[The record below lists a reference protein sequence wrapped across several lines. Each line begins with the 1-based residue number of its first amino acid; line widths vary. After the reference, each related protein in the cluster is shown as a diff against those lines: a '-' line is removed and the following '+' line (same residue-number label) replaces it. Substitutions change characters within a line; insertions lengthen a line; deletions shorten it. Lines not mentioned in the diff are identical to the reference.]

1 MKENIKIKLDMSK
14 ENFKSKMR
22 TYVVDLKHE
31 IIVNIFSSYYVKLF
45 NSKKKWKLGKNKIEL
60 RKKEQKAL

>member
-22 TYVVDLKHE
+22 TYVVDLRHE
-31 IIVNIFSSYYVKLF
+31 IIVNIFSVIML
-45 NSKKKWKLGKNKIEL
+45 N
-60 RKKEQKAL
+60 